1 MSKSTPPGSSR
12 LQKPS
17 NCRALSKA
25 WFRLS
30 ICCYLVQQ
38 QPCWNRVFELLLQ
51 GHPLQS
57 GSAASSSAVNR
68 LPPNVPLM
76 MLAWGKLEAYA
87 VDRRLMGLQT

>member
-1 MSKSTPPGSSR
+1 MSKSTAWQLSLAEAKQLPGFEQSV
-12 LQKPS
+12 
-17 NCRALSKA
+17 A
-25 WFRLS
+25 S
-30 ICCYLVQQ
+30 IEQMLLQQ

-51 GHPLQS
+51 GHPLPS
-57 GSAASSSAVNR
+57 VLAASSSVVNR